1 MKNKK
6 SEKKTYAKPRVEEM
20 DDSRRRYLVGLGLF
34 LCYTRALENNST
46 KEMER
51 ILKELDEVGLTI
63 KKTEDGN
70 YLLKEKEEK

>member
-1 MKNKK
+1 MKREK
-6 SEKKTYAKPRVEEM
+6 SKKKTYAEPRVEEM
-20 DDSRRRYLVGLGLF
+20 DDSRIRYLVGLGLF
-34 LCYTRALENNST
+34 LCFTRALENNST
-46 KEMER
+46 EEMGR